1 VVPAFVRGTTDRRV
15 RGLRREPIEV
25 WVGEPVDVSGVAGP
39 TPRAQYDRIGALVM
53 ARIEALMLRSAGR
66 TPLAGLDLSAYDDVP
81 TVPVR
86 RA

>member
-1 VVPAFVRGTTDRRV
+1 
-15 RGLRREPIEV
+15 
-25 WVGEPVDVSGVAGP
+25 
-39 TPRAQYDRIGALVM
+39 M